1 MSFLSIQSVDNDGT
15 RVINRSAAQ
24 ISSYISIVSSL
35 GTIILALL
43 ISRQNRSKEVILE
56 EAASLMKKMW
66 HDSRGLEALA
76 IFYAL
81 PYALL
86 MWSALTFFGAFA
98 FTCFR
103 YSSPATRFPVGSVLL
118 AVLVLI
124 GWCVGTAWMKEHNT
138 GRRVLSAWR
147 ANLWESCKSMFSRAK
162 EEADAQGGQKS
173 VQSSIHVGH
182 SPISDSRPEDKYQW
196 SLPRLFLRK
205 PTAELPSNMNELR
218 SV

>member
-1 MSFLSIQSVDNDGT
+1 
-15 RVINRSAAQ
+15 
-24 ISSYISIVSSL
+24 
-35 GTIILALL
+35 LALL

-138 GRRVLSAWR
+138 GRRVLSAWVLIFGNPANPR
-147 ANLWESCKSMFSRAK
+147 FQELKGKPKPREGKNLCSLPSMLAIHLLATADQKTSISGVCPGYSFANLR
-162 EEADAQGGQKS
+162 
-173 VQSSIHVGH
+173 QS
-182 SPISDSRPEDKYQW
+182 Y
-196 SLPRLFLRK
+196 LL
-205 PTAELPSNMNELR
+205 T
-218 SV
+218 